1 MKFTTKH
8 WLHGLAAAFIGGGSS
23 AVSAG
28 FSAVMMDPTKFNLS
42 TGMLDTLKMMLVT
55 FFISGAITAFAYLK
69 QSPIPPE
76 DENSSTGSK

>member
-76 DENSSTGSK
+76 E